1 MYHQSLQQ
9 PFGQITVEELA
20 ERMADAPEDLQ
31 LVDVREPEELA
42 IAQVDGFVNL
52 PLSQFQQWSGDI
64 RDRLNPDAETLVM
77 CHHGMR
83 SAQMCQWLINQG
95 FTNVKNISGGIDAYS
110 VAVDHS
116 VPQY

>member
-20 ERMADAPEDLQ
+20 ERMAAGPEDLQ

-42 IAQVDGFVNL
+42 IAQVDGFTSL

-110 VAVDHS
+110 VAVDQS
-116 VPQY
+116 VPRY